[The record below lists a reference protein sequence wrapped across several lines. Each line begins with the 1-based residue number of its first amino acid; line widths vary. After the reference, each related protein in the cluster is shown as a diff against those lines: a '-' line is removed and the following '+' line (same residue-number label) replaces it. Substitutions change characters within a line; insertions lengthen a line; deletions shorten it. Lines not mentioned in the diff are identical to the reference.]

1 LDQIGSLIDIV
12 IVDLTRA
19 DLLPWSCAT
28 QGFVVSCRNP
38 SLGLATKARACKVAS
53 QEGSQRSHLML
64 PGVQESV
71 REWIL
76 TLPKQF
82 SLGELESR
90 WTPKSIRGNCRG
102 QNPLDWKK
110 IYIIG
115 KLLKHRCLKW
125 DRITHLDIWNTSYG
139 QKKGRESNWQ
149 FDSRPLKVGNR
160 PNFLVCKG
168 RVTYHWKAFN
178 EGYNF
183 VSDFISIQSL
193 HTKLWAPKVAGV
205 PILAILRLPFGSPRT
220 KCHLDVGLVERHK
233 VYYKGK
239 GGGFPQIRAL
249 VNLVSPSLLVARPST
264 KSAPTMH

>member
-1 LDQIGSLIDIV
+1 MASITEMDVTHSE
-12 IVDLTRA
+12 
-19 DLLPWSCAT
+19 LLEGLMSQPHFE
-28 QGFVVSCRNP
+28 GVVR
-38 SLGLATKARACKVAS
+38 
-53 QEGSQRSHLML
+53 L
-64 PGVQESV
+64 P
-71 REWIL
+71 L
-76 TLPKQF
+76 TLPKMG
-82 SLGELESR
+82 LGSPLGVLWDSHKLR
-90 WTPKSIRGNCRG
+90 AWLQGSKHLALGRSWYLGKVLKCRCPKWPRMS
-102 QNPLDWKK
+102 
-110 IYIIG
+110 
-115 KLLKHRCLKW
+115 
-125 DRITHLDIWNTSYG
+125 HLDICNTSYG
-139 QKKGRESNWQ
+139 RKKDRESNWQ